1 MTSTDS
7 PAPEP
12 VVTPAGKPVRRG
24 RSTPT
29 EKAGLPA
36 PMGRRPALLAVG
48 LLGSVLV
55 VVLALL
61 VVVTGFDKTSG
72 GEVGVVRNGGPLD
85 NNRIRQV
92 IQPASNLT
100 WTGMWSQV
108 HKYPSQ
114 QRFYTITSD
123 DKSGDRPGVDV
134 VRVPSSD
141 GVDMGLEGT
150 LYFSLT
156 TDQAALRSFDDKFG
170 TRRFTA
176 VDGKAHYPW
185 EGDEGWLTFLDQII
199 RPIVDNDLRSQVAD
213 FRCAQ
218 LVSSCALVQN
228 STSQP
233 AVPPAPPKTGGNNSN
248 IAQIQNAINSSL
260 ADDLRTTLG
269 GDFLTGIRFNLVKVT
284 LPAEV
289 QAAVNQAQAQFAKVS
304 EAQAKVAQA
313 AAEAQANERRQTGYT
328 KCPTCAQIDITKAQA
343 EVVKSIPANVTV
355 YAPGNQ
361 VGLSV
366 PQPR

>member
-1 MTSTDS
+1 MTRSSVSDRRV
-7 PAPEP
+7 ALPEP
-12 VVTPAGKPVRRG
+12 IGRR
-24 RSTPT
+24 RLTLI
-29 EKAGLPA
+29 AGL
-36 PMGRRPALLAVG
+36 LAG
-48 LLGSVLV
+48 
-55 VVLALL
+55 LL
-61 VVVTGFDKTSG
+61 VVVFGLIAVATGFDKTSG

-85 NNRIRQV
+85 NNKIRQV

-100 WTGMWSQV
+100 WTGFASSV

-123 DKSGDRPGVDV
+123 DKRGDRPGVDV

-156 TDQAALRSFDDKFG
+156 TDEPSLRQFDDKFG
-170 TRRFTA
+170 TRRFVG
-176 VDGKAHYPW
+176 VDGDAHYAW
-185 EGDEGWLTFLDQII
+185 EGDDGWLTFLDQII
-199 RPIVDNDLRSQVAD
+199 RPIVDNDLRAQVAD

-228 STSQP
+228 SPNQGSTQ
-233 AVPPAPPKTGGNNSN
+233 PPANGKAGANNSN

-260 ADDLRTTLG
+260 ADDLRATLG
-269 GDFLTGIRFNLVKVT
+269 GDFLVGIKFNLVKVT
-284 LPAEV
+284 LPQEV

-313 AAEAQANERRQTGYT
+313 AAEAQANERRQVGYD

-343 EVVKSIPANVTV
+343 EVVKSIPSNVTV

-366 PQPR
+366 PAPR

>member
-7 PAPEP
+7 PASEP

-24 RSTPT
+24 RSTPP

-36 PMGRRPALLAVG
+36 PMSRRPALLAVG

-72 GEVGVVRNGGPLD
+72 GEVAVVRNGGPLD

-123 DKSGDRPGVDV
+123 AKSGDRPGVDV

-156 TDQAALRSFDDKFG
+156 TDEPSLRQFDDKFG
-170 TRRFTA
+170 TRRFLG
-176 VDGKAHYPW
+176 VDGHPQYAW
-185 EGDEGWLTFLDQII
+185 EGDDGWLAFLDQII
-199 RPIVDNDLRSQVAD
+199 RPIVDNDLRAQVAD

-228 STSQP
+228 STNQGSTQ
-233 AVPPAPPKTGGNNSN
+233 PPANGKAG
-248 IAQIQNAINSSL
+248 
-260 ADDLRTTLG
+260 
-269 GDFLTGIRFNLVKVT
+269 
-284 LPAEV
+284 
-289 QAAVNQAQAQFAKVS
+289 
-304 EAQAKVAQA
+304 
-313 AAEAQANERRQTGYT
+313 AN
-328 KCPTCAQIDITKAQA
+328 
-343 EVVKSIPANVTV
+343 KS
-355 YAPGNQ
+355 
-361 VGLSV
+361 
-366 PQPR
+366 

>member
-1 MTSTDS
+1 MTRTDP
-7 PAPEP
+7 PAVEP
-12 VVTPAGKPVRRG
+12 VAAPVAARSGRTPKP
-24 RSTPT
+24 
-29 EKAGLPA
+29 KAELPA
-36 PMGRRPALLAVG
+36 PMGRRPALLAFG

-85 NNRIRQV
+85 NNRVRQV

-100 WTGMWSQV
+100 WTGMFSQV

-123 DKSGDRPGVDV
+123 DKGGDRPGVDV

-156 TDQAALRSFDDKFG
+156 TDEAALRSFDDKFG
-170 TRRFTA
+170 TRRFTGL
-176 VDGKAHYPW
+176 DGEARYPW
-185 EGDEGWLTFLDQII
+185 EGDEGWVTFLDQII
-199 RPIVDNDLRSQVAD
+199 RPIIDNDLRAQVAE

-233 AVPPAPPKTGGNNSN
+233 VVPPRTGGNNSN
-248 IAQIQNAINSSL
+248 IAQIQNAINKSL

-269 GDFLTGIRFNLVKVT
+269 GDYLTGLRFNLVKVT

-343 EVVKSIPANVTV
+343 EVVKSIPPNVTV

>member
-1 MTSTDS
+1 MTQPHATVSK
-7 PAPEP
+7 PVGLPEP
-12 VVTPAGKPVRRG
+12 LGHG
-24 RSTPT
+24 RMRLVLSLF
-29 EKAGLPA
+29 G
-36 PMGRRPALLAVG
+36 ALLAV
-48 LLGSVLV
+48 VLV
-55 VVLALL
+55 LLA
-61 VVVTGFDKTSG
+61 VATGFDKTSG

-100 WTGMWSQV
+100 WTGLWSSV

-114 QRFYTITSD
+114 QRFYTITSN
-123 DKSGDRPGVDV
+123 DKGGDRPGVDV

-150 LYFSLT
+150 LYFSLS
-156 TDQAALRSFDDKFG
+156 TDEPSLRAFDDKFG
-170 TRRFTA
+170 TRRFQG
-176 VDGKAHYPW
+176 VDGTGRYPW
-185 EGDEGWLTFLDQII
+185 EGDDGWLTFLDQII
-199 RPIVDNDLRSQVAD
+199 RPIIDNDLRAQVAD

-228 STSQP
+228 SPTQP
-233 AVPPAPPKTGGNNSN
+233 ASPAPAPGKAGANNTN

-260 ADDLRTTLG
+260 LDDLRATLG

-284 LPAEV
+284 LPDEV

-313 AAEAQANERRQTGYT
+313 AAEAQANERRQGGYD

-343 EVVKSIPANVTV
+343 EVVKSIPPNVTV

>member
-1 MTSTDS
+1 MTQTHPSKSAASKSVQRADS
-7 PAPEP
+7 
-12 VVTPAGKPVRRG
+12 AGRGPVRLVLSILG
-24 RSTPT
+24 GML
-29 EKAGLPA
+29 AVVLV
-36 PMGRRPALLAVG
+36 LLA
-48 LLGSVLV
+48 
-55 VVLALL
+55 
-61 VVVTGFDKTSG
+61 VVTGFDKTSG

-85 NNRIRQV
+85 NNKIRQV

-100 WTGMWSQV
+100 WTGLWSST

-123 DKSGDRPGVDV
+123 DKGGDRPGVDV

-150 LYFSLT
+150 LYFSLS
-156 TDQAALRSFDDKFG
+156 TDEASLRAFDDKFG
-170 TRRFTA
+170 TRRFQGL
-176 VDGKAHYPW
+176 DGNAHYPW
-185 EGDEGWLTFLDQII
+185 EGDDGWLAFLDQVI
-199 RPIVDNDLRSQVAD
+199 RPIIDNDLRAQVAD

-228 STSQP
+228 SPTQP
-233 AVPPAPPKTGGNNSN
+233 ITPVAVPGKPGANNSN

-260 ADDLRTTLG
+260 LADLKSTLG
-269 GDFLTGIRFNLVKVT
+269 GDYLTGIRFNLVKVT

-289 QAAVNQAQAQFAKVS
+289 QAAVNQAQAQFAKVT

-313 AAEAQANERRQTGYT
+313 AAEAQANERRQVGYN

-343 EVVKSIPANVTV
+343 EVVKSIPSNVTV